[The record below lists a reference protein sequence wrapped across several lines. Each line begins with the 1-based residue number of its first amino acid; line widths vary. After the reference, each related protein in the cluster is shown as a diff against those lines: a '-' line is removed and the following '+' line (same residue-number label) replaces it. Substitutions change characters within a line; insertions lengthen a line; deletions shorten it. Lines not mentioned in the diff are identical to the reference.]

1 MLQFGHI
8 IIITFLLFIIL
19 FSNVVCL
26 AYYVMDYNLIYH
38 DILHNKYVE
47 DFNVTGKVLAIVIT
61 FPFTLF
67 TLYYHVM
74 SNIVYWAWLIV
85 RLMFSKNR
93 TTVIEEHKKH
103 MKDTCWYSRLTML

>member
-1 MLQFGHI
+1 MLQFGYI
-8 IIITFLLFIIL
+8 VTITFLLFIIL
-19 FSNVVCL
+19 FLNAACL
-26 AYYVMDYNLIYH
+26 AYYVMDCNFIYH

-47 DFNVTGKVLAIVIT
+47 DFNVIGKVLIIVIT

-67 TLYYHVM
+67 TLYYYVM

-85 RLMFSKNR
+85 RLIFSKSRN
-93 TTVIEEHKKH
+93 TVIEEHREH